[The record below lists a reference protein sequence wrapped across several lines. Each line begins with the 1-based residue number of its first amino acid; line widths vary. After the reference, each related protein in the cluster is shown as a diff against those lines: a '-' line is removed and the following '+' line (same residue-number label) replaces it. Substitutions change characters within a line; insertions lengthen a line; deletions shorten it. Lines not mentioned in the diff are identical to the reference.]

1 MSLRGGAFPP
11 KQSPRMK
18 QETASQQ
25 ALAATYE
32 IRGKMDLGLKNK
44 RALVTSSSRGLGY
57 AAALLLAKEGCRVAV
72 NSREEANAKRAAEI
86 VNRETGANAQVIGLA
101 GDVSLPDVPEK
112 LIQQTVAAFGG
123 LDILITN
130 AGGPKSGSIDSLD
143 DTAWQ
148 KGIDLCLMSHVRLI
162 KAALP
167 YLRKSDSA
175 SVLTVTSY
183 SVKQPIPNLL
193 ISNSV
198 RAATAGLTKS
208 LALELGR
215 EGIRL
220 NSILPGWTE
229 TERVEELMKARG
241 EKNQTSPSDEKRMQV
256 ESTALGR
263 MGRPEEFANAAVF
276 LVSPAASY
284 ITGVLLNVDG
294 GIIQGTF

>member
-1 MSLRGGAFPP
+1 
-11 KQSPRMK
+11 
-18 QETASQQ
+18 
-25 ALAATYE
+25 
-32 IRGKMDLGLKNK
+32 MDLGLKNK
-44 RALVTSSSRGLGY
+44 RAFVASSSRGLGH
-57 AAALLLAKEGCRVAV
+57 AAAVLLAKEGCRVAV
-72 NSREEANAKRAAEI
+72 NSREEANAKHAAESI
-86 VNRETGANAQVIGLA
+86 SKETRASAQVIGLA

-112 LIQQTVAAFGG
+112 LIQQTADAFGG

-130 AGGPKSGSIDSLD
+130 AGGPISGSIDSLD
-143 DTAWQ
+143 DAAWQ

-162 KAALP
+162 KSALP
-167 YLRKSDSA
+167 HLRKSEAA

-208 LALELGR
+208 LALELGK

-241 EKNQTSPSDEKRMQV
+241 EKNQTSPSEEKRMQV

-263 MGRPEEFANAAVF
+263 MARPEEFANAAVF